1 MNTLQNIYNK
11 LSEEKTELAK
21 HEINLGTIEEIA
33 FAFKQINAVNDKFN
47 KLDAIVQKNI
57 VPLNDAYKQL
67 LSNKDYE
74 KKTISSLDK
83 LAATLIK
90 LSKDL
95 GIDYKQIPA
104 YKQIMDGYSLA
115 NQVNDSIVNAMNAVK
130 NLGK

>member
-1 MNTLQNIYNK
+1 MNTLQTIYDR
-11 LSEEKTELAK
+11 LSDKTELAK

-33 FAFKQINAVNDKFN
+33 FAFKQINAVNDNFN

-57 VPLNDAYKQL
+57 VPLNNAYKQL

-104 YKQIMDGYSLA
+104 YKQIMEGYSLA